1 MINGGNIMF
10 CANCGKKLPEGAK
23 FCGGCG
29 VKTEP
34 VQPAYT
40 AAAEPATM
48 RSNQQPS
55 VYPPPAQAAPSYQQ
69 AYVPPQSTAYSGQP
83 GDEPLRVGQYIGM
96 FLLMCVPI
104 LNIIL
109 LLVWSFGSSANLN
122 KKNFA
127 RAALIFCVIMLIFW
141 IVVGGIIGGS
151 LGSIIRGYF

>member
-1 MINGGNIMF
+1 MITGGNIMF
-10 CANCGKKLPEGAK
+10 CANCGSKLPEGAK

-34 VQPAYT
+34 VQAEYT
-40 AAAEPATM
+40 ASEKFTPMRPAPAA
-48 RSNQQPS
+48 S
-55 VYPPPAQAAPSYQQ
+55 VNTPPVQTAPSYQQ
-69 AYVPPQSTAYSGQP
+69 AYAPPQAAAYLGQL

-109 LLVWSFGSSANLN
+109 LFVWGFGSSANLD

-127 RAALIFCVIMLIFW
+127 RAALILCAIMLVFW
-141 IVVGGIIGGS
+141 ILVGGIIRGFLSSFMGG
-151 LGSIIRGYF
+151 YY